1 MVPRARHGDPG
12 GEPGLR
18 GSRAAHR
25 ATGECGRPGHRGAGT
40 GATRSADAK
49 AQFERMDIAAKTGAV
64 SRQDLD
70 NARAAYDASD
80 AQVRIREKAVE
91 DTVMRAKFAGTIA
104 ATYVENFQNVNA
116 KQPVLRLLDT
126 SKVEMWVSIPESLIA
141 FAEHVVDIRV
151 RFDVFPGREIA
162 ARIKEIGREASST
175 TRTYPVNLIMDQP
188 ADIKILPGMAGS
200 VNGRIVLPEAPETFE
215 VPLSALT
222 TPDNDQNYIWVI
234 QRGAGDSSGQ
244 ESIGEARRR
253 EVKVEGTT
261 ARGVLI
267 TGVQVGELVATAG
280 ADTLEEGQK
289 VRILP
294 PAEGS

>member
-1 MVPRARHGDPG
+1 
-12 GEPGLR
+12 
-18 GSRAAHR
+18 
-25 ATGECGRPGHRGAGT
+25 
-40 GATRSADAK
+40 
-49 AQFERMDIAAKTGAV
+49 MDIAAKTGAV